1 MDFLIRKKRKGNVG
15 GKWNFHFAANL
26 FENFAVEIVTPIHL
40 VSFTHSVKLDAMCNF
55 VFKHKAE
62 KGEGCQ
68 GFFRQFN
75 LLFPRVSL
83 PQPPPLQFHEN
94 NLIVRKPVL
103 LQGHACVLLDFGGG
117 EGHGETMR

>member
-1 MDFLIRKKRKGNVG
+1 MDFLIRKKRRGNVG

-26 FENFAVEIVTPIHL
+26 FKHFAVEIVSSIDAERPAHT
-40 VSFTHSVKLDAMCNF
+40 FKLNAMGNF
-55 VFKHKAE
+55 MFKHKAE
-62 KGEGCQ
+62 KAEGRQ

-83 PQPPPLQFHEN
+83 PQTPPFQLHED

-103 LQGHACVLLDFGGG
+103 FQSHTGVLFDFGGG
-117 EGHGETMR
+117 ERHGETMN